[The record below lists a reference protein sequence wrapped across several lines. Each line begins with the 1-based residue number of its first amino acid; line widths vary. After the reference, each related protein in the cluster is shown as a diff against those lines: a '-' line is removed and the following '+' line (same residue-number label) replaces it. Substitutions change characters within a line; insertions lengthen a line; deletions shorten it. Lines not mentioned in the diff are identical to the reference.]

1 MKNWLTCCCQIF
13 TLANIFIIQ
22 SCICHM
28 SDLDS
33 TAGKDID
40 DAEVLAILHG
50 LYSITFTPQGRDA
63 FVTVFT
69 LDDNIDVL
77 LPFIEM
83 TGMWLKMM

>member
-1 MKNWLTCCCQIF
+1 V
-13 TLANIFIIQ
+13 
-22 SCICHM
+22 
-28 SDLDS
+28 SDVDS

-40 DAEVLAILHG
+40 DAEVLAILHS

-77 LPFIEM
+77 LPFIET
-83 TGMWLKMM
+83 TGTCVVDQYFLACACYIPMCVDASRFW